1 MCSNVCSRMV
11 QALLFPLQNIFIFRF
26 FVLDILTNFILFI
39 CWRRNKYN
47 LFCKTVLIWLF
58 CHVSFKRKRNVT
70 LAFYFGFVV
79 LTLILHNNATIFIF
93 KCGSLRWS
101 SLTDVHP
108 CFWQKTR
115 QTLFHSSI
123 SFFLLFTPLRS
134 LPSPTTNSVQG
145 VIIALVN
152 IS

>member
-1 MCSNVCSRMV
+1 MFKCVFTYGSGSVIS
-11 QALLFPLQNIFIFRF
+11 FTKYIYIYIFCIRY
-26 FVLDILTNFILFI
+26 LTNFILFI

-79 LTLILHNNATIFIF
+79 LTLILYNNATIFIF

-115 QTLFHSSI
+115 QTLFTLPFLSSC
-123 SFFLLFTPLRS
+123 S
-134 LPSPTTNSVQG
+134 LPLS
-145 VIIALVN
+145 ALYLLQPLTL
-152 IS
+152 SRESLLLW